1 MTVESVRLS
10 LLERALR
17 LHRSLNAMDLD
28 TAVAALPNDSGSKHR
43 ERSKPNSGGQCKWK
57 TMENQQVIIQME

>member
-10 LLERALR
+10 FLERAQR
-17 LHRSLNAMDLD
+17 QHRALNAMDLD

-43 ERSKPNSGGQCKWK
+43 ERSKPNSGEQCNGKQWK
-57 TMENQQVIIQME
+57 TNR